1 MIVSN
6 RKAIKLLFSI
16 FCSFIV
22 VCMVGYWIYKYKIED
37 RSIGVVDYVLL
48 REAEDIK
55 LPVVSLCFEHPF
67 SKKKFQD
74 LEVNTTSYL
83 EYLSGEIGGDEYM
96 NIEYQN
102 VTIDLGDYFESASE
116 SWYNETDYRDT
127 SLSFDHI
134 VTFNGFW
141 WDFFLKCFSI
151 NIKSQK
157 YHYIKELVL
166 RYNKTALMNDWSGY
180 ESARYESF
188 DYESFYFY
196 TMHYPGQFLQ
206 GFYMSS
212 YNYLD
217 NFQST
222 WIKEIEVLKRRN
234 SHAKKCIDDSTGY
247 DRRALDQYVS
257 NMGCRLPYITHEGD
271 IPVCQEAKMLM
282 DDRFDYGKI
291 RSMDITPDCEIIS
304 KMRIADDDWAGNE
317 DSNSTLRLQLEY
329 PETIRVIHLSKEV
342 DAHSLIG
349 NIGGYLGLFLGNIRN
364 IVIAQQ
370 SKS

>member
-1 MIVSN
+1 
-6 RKAIKLLFSI
+6 
-16 FCSFIV
+16 
-22 VCMVGYWIYKYKIED
+22 MVGYWIYKYKVED

-55 LPVVSLCFEHPF
+55 LPVVSLCFENPF
-67 SKKKFQD
+67 LKKKFQE

-83 EYLSGEIGGDEYM
+83 EYLSGEIGGDEYK

-116 SWYNETDYRDT
+116 SWYNETDYHNT
-127 SLSFDHI
+127 SLLFDHI

-151 NIKSQK
+151 NIKNQK

-188 DYESFYFY
+188 EYESFYFY

-212 YNYLD
+212 YNYLY
-217 NFQST
+217 NPQST
-222 WIKEIEVLKRRN
+222 WIKEIEILKRRN
-234 SHAKKCIDDSTGY
+234 SYAKKCIDDSTGY
-247 DRRALDQYVS
+247 DKRALKQYVS
-257 NMGCRLPYITHEGD
+257 NMGCRLPYITQDVD
-271 IPVCQEAKMLM
+271 IPVC
-282 DDRFDYGKI
+282 
-291 RSMDITPDCEIIS
+291 
-304 KMRIADDDWAGNE
+304 
-317 DSNSTLRLQLEY
+317 
-329 PETIRVIHLSKEV
+329 
-342 DAHSLIG
+342 
-349 NIGGYLGLFLGNIRN
+349 
-364 IVIAQQ
+364 
-370 SKS
+370 